1 MADAKIKDIVL
12 KSPAEGTDKFVISTA
27 ADEDRHTT
35 IADIRITQSQITDL
49 SLASTDLTDTA
60 NIALLDAANEF
71 TALQSVI
78 GDGSPNN
85 IRIDR
90 YNPLAAGGATYF
102 GRAAGGTLASPTV
115 VDDGDLVCQLN
126 GQVWDGADFE
136 GIAYIRMKADGA
148 HASGDTPGLLEF
160 ATTPSGAED
169 PTARLTINNAGQ
181 VLAHTGP
188 IVTGDGTFTRTNPNI
203 VVDGSHSTAANG
215 RSFLSQKSIDAT
227 GTIAYAD
234 FDASSATTGTNNY
247 DHMVGLETRQT
258 HGSSGTLD
266 RMQGVATI
274 FVQNGG
280 VMSSAQHLRINDPTG
295 SGTITDQYGLYVPD
309 TLSKATN
316 NYAIWTADQNVHRLG
331 GNTEV
336 IGSTG
341 TPQLRVLRYAN
352 SVNTGRLDLQHA
364 RGTEA
369 SPLIIANNDQ
379 VGDIRFKAF
388 DGDDTGDKNADF
400 LECASITALIDGTP
414 STSSM
419 PGRLEFGT
427 TPSGSTSPTTR
438 FTIEENGNLVHTIPT
453 ATSGAGMR
461 VENTDGYIEFVNQ
474 AGGAGNFAPAI
485 KGEPG
490 TSSHGFW
497 IGGEVA
503 PADDTG
509 VNPVLQID
517 ARQNDDTA
525 VDTRP
530 LLIVTNA
537 STAVFSISAGGDFD
551 FTSGLLNNVADPVSA
566 QDAVTK
572 AYFEA
577 NTTSLPSQ
585 TANQLWARNDG
596 DTAVESIKVANK
608 HVDAAAAIDITKL
621 DTDVANATGDTFTG
635 VHDFGGATSLEIPN
649 SATPTVDAAG
659 EIAIDTTVTDWS
671 HGIVKYYSGEEVG
684 VVAMPVAQFTSPT
697 DGYVVSYNA
706 TNDEFELAAGGGT
719 DNLVIGQHL
728 FTNVTNGATQYAA
741 PFSQL
746 GFSTSAGRQ
755 WVAPFAFTL
764 KNFVLDVSTDS
775 VDNDATATIRI
786 NQVGSV
792 LSLTINAGAGVYTDT
807 GDVSVSKDDLIQ
819 LEVNNSSAT
828 SGSLIIRSWGCQI
841 Q

>member
-309 TLSKATN
+309 KLSKATT

-341 TPQLRVLRYAN
+341 TPQLRVVRYAN
-352 SVNTGRLDLQHA
+352 SASTGRLDLQHA

-379 VGDIRFKAF
+379 AGSIRFKAF

-419 PGRLEFGT
+419 PARLEFGT

-572 AYFEA
+572 QYFED
-577 NTTSLPSQ
+577 NTTALPSQ
-585 TANQLWARNDG
+585 AASEIWARNSG
-596 DTAVESIKVANK
+596 DTAVESTKITTAHIANGIDGELITWDASGVA
-608 HVDAAAAIDITKL
+608 
-621 DTDVANATGDTFTG
+621 ATVSAGTSGQVLTSNGAGTAPTF
-635 VHDFGGATSLEIPN
+635 
-649 SATPTVDAAG
+649 
-659 EIAIDTTVTDWS
+659 
-671 HGIVKYYSGEEVG
+671 
-684 VVAMPVAQFTSPT
+684 Q
-697 DGYVVSYNA
+697 
-706 TNDEFELAAGGGT
+706 AAGGGFTTVWKSSDETINSDTTLT
-719 DNLVIGQHL
+719 DDADLQFAIGANEVYFAILNIRH
-728 FTNVTNGATQYAA
+728 VTASTPDFKYAFSMPSGGAVYTTY
-741 PFSQL
+741 
-746 GFSTSAGRQ
+746 GDWSTSVELNER
-755 WVAPFAFTL
+755 
-764 KNFVLDVSTDS
+764 D
-775 VDNDATATIRI
+775 
-786 NQVGSV
+786 
-792 LSLTINAGAGVYTDT
+792 LT
-807 GDVSVSKDDLIQ
+807 
-819 LEVNNSSAT
+819 SAT
-828 SGSLIIRSWGCQI
+828 SQTFSGDTNINYIQIPVLIVNSSTGGTCAFQWAQNVSDAANTTVK
-841 Q
+841 QYSSFSYTELT